1 MRKTS
6 WRYIIYA
13 AVIGAIIA
21 VNYFGCSTG
30 RKVAEERFAQPAAS
44 PDDIN
49 PYSRG
54 AGKFLD
60 LDLDGF
66 MADARAAERSED
78 YSRAAQIYLFV
89 LQHDVK
95 NSWAMYR
102 LAGCY
107 GRLGEA
113 ELAAE
118 YLERAYDMGIDNLRF
133 INRDNDFDQ
142 VRGIPAFDDMVEHLT
157 EDFESRMQAEG
168 DMGFVETPRLL
179 QYRIKLPENYD
190 PERAYPLVLGLH
202 GYGSNHEIFITLWDD
217 DEPFIYVA
225 PQGPYPVVLD
235 EDLGFSWFVWDED
248 NPSLSRHSLE
258 LGEQYLF
265 EVIDDVAGRYKISR
279 KFILGFSQ
287 GCMIAYGVAISNPG
301 EFDGLVAIGGRLGED
316 WLTEDQFRAASALD
330 VLICHGDRDR
340 SVRIGQARESRD
352 LLAGYGYETTFFEFS
367 GGHDIP
373 DEAAATAAEWIIEH
387 SG

>member
-1 MRKTS
+1 MSRTT

-13 AVIGAIIA
+13 TVIAAIVA
-21 VNYFGCSTG
+21 VNYFGCSMG
-30 RKVAEERFAQPAAS
+30 RKAAEERFAQPAAS
-44 PDDIN
+44 PEDIN
-49 PYSRG
+49 PYSPG

-78 YSRAAQIYLFV
+78 YARAAQNYLFL

-118 YLERAYDMGIDNLRF
+118 YLKRAYDQGIDNMEF
-133 INRDNDFDQ
+133 ISSDDDFES
-142 VRGIPAFDDMVEHLT
+142 VRGIPAFDEVVDRLS
-157 EDFESRMQAEG
+157 EDFERRRRMEG
-168 DMGFVETPRLL
+168 SMGYVETPRLL
-179 QYRIKLPENYD
+179 QYRLRLPADYDEN
-190 PERAYPLVLGLH
+190 RAYPLVLGLH
-202 GYGSNHEIFITLWDD
+202 GYGSNHDIFATLWQ
-217 DEPFIYVA
+217 EPQDFIYVA

-235 EDLGFSWFVWDED
+235 EELGFSWFVWDED
-248 NPSLSRHSLE
+248 DPGLSRQSLE

-265 EVIDDVAGRYKISR
+265 EVIDDVAKRHRVSDR
-279 KFILGFSQ
+279 FILGFSQ
-287 GCMIAYGVAISNPG
+287 GSMVAYGIAIRNPG
-301 EFDGLVAIGGRLGED
+301 EFDGLVAIAGRLGED
-316 WLTEDQFRAASALD
+316 WLTEDQFRAGSDLE

-340 SVRIGQARESRD
+340 QIRIGQAREARD
-352 LLAGYGYETTFFEFS
+352 LLDRYGYETTFYEFA

-373 DEAAATAAEWIIEH
+373 DDAAATAAEWIMEH